1 MLVAFLLLS
10 LGSLVPVLDPRVGA
24 AGAVVAVRRPVPG
37 PLGVV
42 VEVLATVG
50 RGVDIHGR
58 DIDHLRGADD
68 EGTDDRR
75 RSCREKRNTVWTKS
89 QADVGRG
96 QGDAQAEGP
105 GEGVCLRGHH
115 GDARGPGPAREGG
128 AHQVN
133 VTDVPS

>member
-10 LGSLVPVLDPRVGA
+10 LSSLVPVLDPRVGA
-24 AGAVVAVRRPVPG
+24 AGAARAVVAVRGPVPG

-75 RSCREKRNTVWTKS
+75 RSCGEERNTVWTKS

-96 QGDAQAEGP
+96 
-105 GEGVCLRGHH
+105 
-115 GDARGPGPAREGG
+115 
-128 AHQVN
+128 
-133 VTDVPS
+133 